1 MRSIIFLLKGAFVL
15 LATIV
20 LFSALKTGNAFVI
33 AIALLAYVAFVP
45 NLVFKYESSGI
56 LGLQSMD
63 ARMIFDNARQTI
75 MRAYDAEAVKKFVL
89 TMSTLRLEQALVA
102 GQTQYTFPVLTY
114 DTQVA
119 PPFNTEIR
127 LKQQDTFIVS
137 HMFYYLALPAST
149 ADTAWIP
156 LTYESPFLSS
166 PNGTALKSLWNGDI
180 KITIAN
186 YVYVYNW
193 DLLRHY
199 YAPQT
204 QQTAAIGS
212 GSPTDQKRLSDD
224 GFEPV
229 EPTVALLGTED
240 NLIQVNLDAAPAAFP
255 ANARIGIMFRGV
267 NAQNSTPVAR

>member
-1 MRSIIFLLKGAFVL
+1 MKQLLKFIFLICA
-15 LATIV
+15 
-20 LFSALKTGNAFVI
+20 
-33 AIALLAYVAFVP
+33 VAFIAPFVTAGDP
-45 NLVFKYESSGI
+45 VVSVVAVIGGVVIISGLVVRKANTGI
-56 LGLQSMD
+56 LGLNSVD

-75 MRAYDAEAVKKFVL
+75 TAAYGAEAVKKFVL
-89 TMSTLRLEQALVA
+89 TMSTLRLEQAIVA

-127 LKQQDTFIVS
+127 LKQQDTFIIS
-137 HMFYYLALPAST
+137 HMSYYLALPTGA
-149 ADTAWIP
+149 ADTAFLP
-156 LTYESPFLSS
+156 LTYESP
-166 PNGTALKSLWNGDI
+166 ALTGANAIPMRSLWNGDI

-193 DLLRHY
+193 DLQRHY

-204 QQTAAIGS
+204 QQTAALGA

-224 GFEPV
+224 SFEPV

-240 NLIQVNLDAAPAAFP
+240 NLIQVNLDAAPATFT

>member
-1 MRSIIFLLKGAFVL
+1 MKLLKFIFLIAAAFFVAPL
-15 LATIV
+15 LASGDPVVTAVTGIGAVAIV
-20 LFSALKTGNAFVI
+20 L
-33 AIALLAYVAFVP
+33 
-45 NLVFKYESSGI
+45 NLVQKFTPTGL
-56 LGLQSMD
+56 LGMNSMD

-75 MRAYDAEAVKKFVL
+75 TAAYGAGAVKKFVL

-102 GQTQYTFPVLTY
+102 GQTLYSFPVLTF

-119 PPFNTEIR
+119 APFNTEIR
-127 LKQQDTFIVS
+127 LKQQDTFIIS
-137 HMFYYLALPAST
+137 HMAYYIGLPAS
-149 ADTAWIP
+149 AVDTAWIP
-156 LTYESPFLSS
+156 LTYESP
-166 PNGTALKSLWNGDI
+166 ALTGANAIPMRALYNGDI
-180 KITIAN
+180 KITIGN

-204 QQTAAIGS
+204 QQTAALGA
-212 GSPTDQKRLSDD
+212 GSPTDQKRLIEDS
-224 GFEPV
+224 FVPV

-240 NLIQVNLDAAPAAFP
+240 NLIQVNLDAAPATFN